1 MSEQFVIDF
10 RRDVPLAESALN
22 QIENSIDNFVE
33 FNFHVVESQS
43 KSIFSII
50 SFLDKSQ
57 CVSVDLDI
65 NAGDKGEIIGD
76 ISRLR
81 MTAERLLRKLD
92 FYRGLKV
99 TEASLKHQ
107 QETKLFQQ
115 NSLELT
121 YGEIEATPPSTQITE
136 IMVTFVSLAVIITS
150 TFAKQVETISQF
162 LGFSNFLFFQSI
174 LLFLLLLISKD
185 TVRFLQKLASLRAE
199 RIRKN
204 MR

>member
-65 NAGDKGEIIGD
+65 NASDKE
-76 ISRLR
+76 
-81 MTAERLLRKLD
+81 
-92 FYRGLKV
+92 
-99 TEASLKHQ
+99 
-107 QETKLFQQ
+107 
-115 NSLELT
+115 
-121 YGEIEATPPSTQITE
+121 
-136 IMVTFVSLAVIITS
+136 
-150 TFAKQVETISQF
+150 
-162 LGFSNFLFFQSI
+162 I
-174 LLFLLLLISKD
+174 LLVIF
-185 TVRFLQKLASLRAE
+185 LASG
-199 RIRKN
+199 
-204 MR
+204 

>member
-1 MSEQFVIDF
+1 MSEQFVIGF
-10 RRDVPLAESALN
+10 RRDIPLAESALN
-22 QIENSIDNFVE
+22 QIEDSIDNFVK
-33 FNFHVVESQS
+33 FNIDVVESQS

-57 CVSVDLDI
+57 CISIDLDI
-65 NAGDKGEIIGD
+65 NANDKEDIIVD

-81 MTAERLLRKLD
+81 MIAERLLRKLD
-92 FYRGLKV
+92 CYRKLKI
-99 TEASLKHQ
+99 TESSLKHQ

-136 IMVTFVSLAVIITS
+136 IMVTFISMTVIITS
-150 TFAKQVETISQF
+150 TFANEVETISNF
-162 LGFSNFLFFQSI
+162 LGFSNLLFFQSI
-174 LLFLLLLISKD
+174 LLFILLLISKD
-185 TVRFLQKLASLRAE
+185 TVRFLQKLAALRAK